1 MKLVMS
7 VAERIIVLNFGQVIA
22 QGSPA
27 EIQRDPVV
35 INAYLGAPDERGRS
49 RERGPL
55 MALLEVTGTEVRYGS
70 VPALHDFTI
79 YVDQGEIVT
88 LLGANGAGK
97 TTTLRMISGLHHAS
111 LGTVRF
117 RRRRH
122 LAPRRPQ
129 DRRARDQSHV
139 PEGRRIFPQMTVLEN
154 LEIGAYNKPHGQAA
168 KIDQVFELFPII
180 KERRKQQGGN
190 LSGGEQQ
197 MLAIGRALMA
207 EPRLLLL
214 GRALDGARP
223 AVRPDDLR
231 DHQDDPGPGCHG
243 PVGGA
248 ERGQGTP
255 AGRPRLRA
263 RDGEDRA
270 AGHAPRCCLRDDR
283 VRMAYLGEDI
293 GA

>member
-1 MKLVMS
+1 M
-7 VAERIIVLNFGQVIA
+7 
-22 QGSPA
+22 P
-27 EIQRDPVV
+27 
-35 INAYLGAPDERGRS
+35 
-49 RERGPL
+49 
-55 MALLEVTGTEVRYGS
+55 LLEVKGVEVRYGA

-79 YVDQGEIVT
+79 SVEQGEIVT

-111 LGTVRF
+111 LGSVSFDGVDISRFAAHRTVE
-117 RRRRH
+117 
-122 LAPRRPQ
+122 LGI
-129 DRRARDQSHV
+129 SHV

-154 LEIGAYNKPHGQAA
+154 LEIGAYHKPHGQNA
-168 KIDQVFELFPII
+168 KLEQVYELFPIL

-214 GRALDGARP
+214 DEPSMGLAPLFVQTIFEILRRIRDQGVTVLLVEQNAAKALQLADRGYVLETGRIVL
-223 AVRPDDLR
+223 
-231 DHQDDPGPGCHG
+231 QDSAS
-243 PVGGA
+243 V
-248 ERGQGTP
+248 
-255 AGRPRLRA
+255 L
-263 RDGEDRA
+263 
-270 AGHAPRCCLRDDR
+270 LRDDR